1 MLLLLR
7 FLCFSVTVALL
18 LCAVPLVLTCTPC
31 FVLCT
36 SCVKL
41 QPCFCHVPSNG
52 QQCQCGGP
60 RKEHQ
65 SVALGDYFS
74 TAMVTHWNSAQHS
87 SESATDAFGEVEF
100 DGASKRHS
108 CVSEHRVGYCI
119 SQIGRYEKPTRV
131 NEVFWLCYMSDSKG
145 IGVICSPI
153 RCCLIQ

>member
-1 MLLLLR
+1 MVGCLGRIIFYWTNLK
-7 FLCFSVTVALL
+7 
-18 LCAVPLVLTCTPC
+18 LTGA
-31 FVLCT
+31 
-36 SCVKL
+36 
-41 QPCFCHVPSNG
+41 CFCHVPSNG

-119 SQIGRYEKPTRV
+119 S
-131 NEVFWLCYMSDSKG
+131 
-145 IGVICSPI
+145 
-153 RCCLIQ
+153 